1 MAESRREGP
10 SSGRSDESPSPTESD
25 AAAGGA
31 GGSWYVLLEGLAAL
45 VPEVAPSVR
54 MRVVEGGGVMNHA
67 LVGSGQL
74 PAAILNPPMTVA
86 ALAGA
91 EPYDRAYPELRV
103 GIANLTVNHLQLVV
117 RSDVPLGSLEDW
129 AERRYPL
136 RIPVDRTGTV
146 DRLVFELALRHV
158 GISEARLEQWGGA
171 LVPAANYHDQLAPYR
186 EGRVD
191 GLWQFMG
198 IPSPSIEAANAR
210 RPLKGLSL
218 PSGLID
224 ELGRRGWVAAELPP
238 GTYGAIDRAIPTVA
252 MGTSLGFHA
261 AVPDKV
267 VFAITSA
274 ICDHAE
280 RVRGIHE
287 AAGQFNA
294 ADACR
299 DPGGPFHPGAAKYF
313 KLRGLL

>member
-1 MAESRREGP
+1 MADNGHETSSAGHPEGP
-10 SSGRSDESPSPTESD
+10 LPPTELD

-31 GGSWYVLLEGLAAL
+31 GGSWYLLLEGLAAL
-45 VPEVAPSVR
+45 VREVNPSIR
-54 MRVVEGGGVMNHA
+54 IRVVEGGGVMNHA

-91 EPYDRAYPELRV
+91 EPYDRAYPDLRV
-103 GIANLTVNHLQLVV
+103 GIANLTVSHLQLVV
-117 RSDVPLGSLEDW
+117 RSDVPLESLDDW

-146 DRLVFELALRHV
+146 DRLVFERALGYV
-158 GISEARLEQWGGA
+158 GISEPLLEQWGGA
-171 LVPAANYHDQLAPYR
+171 LVPAANYHEQLTLY
-186 EGRVD
+186 EQGRVD

-198 IPSPSIEAANAR
+198 IPSPSIEAANAI

-218 PSGLID
+218 PRTLID
-224 ELGRRGWVAAELPP
+224 ELSRRGWVAAQLPA
-238 GTYGAIDRAIPTVA
+238 GAYGAIDRAIPTVA

-261 AVPDKV
+261 AVPDAV
-267 VFAITSA
+267 VFAIVSA
-274 ICDHAE
+274 ICDRAE
-280 RVRGIHE
+280 RVREIH
-287 AAGQFNA
+287 AAAARFDA

-299 DPGGPFHPGAAKYF
+299 DPEGPFHPGAAEYF